1 MTYLKALR
9 EDAPLLDAYLRYFE
23 VARTPFTIPGHK
35 QRASKLDLGLG
46 AVVDGDTP
54 LYGGLDE
61 IKLTNQTLKSA
72 ESLAAKLWGG
82 DYARFS
88 TGGSTHVNQAV
99 ILALGKLGGKIAVA
113 RTAHRS
119 VLSALVLAGLEPI
132 WLAPDIDAATGVPT
146 GIPLSEL
153 ERVLPQKPIALLLT
167 EPGYLGTISQLPELI
182 SKAHEHKIPV
192 VIDAAWGAHF
202 GFHND
207 LPKHVLQL
215 GADALITST
224 HKALP
229 GFSASALLVARGEY
243 LNLDR
248 LEQSFETT
256 HTTSPAGAPLASID
270 GCRALL
276 QQRGEDLLAIAQTG
290 TGKTAAFA
298 IPIIDKIQQIKYKAF
313 EKGAFVRAIVMVPTR
328 ELAQQITQVF
338 NQIGK
343 NTKVK
348 ALCVYGG
355 VEQDHQIAK
364 LLEGMDIIV
373 STPGRMFDL
382 VSQGYLSLKKIEIL
396 ILDEADQ
403 MLDLGFAKDIDD
415 LVNKI
420 PGKRQTLFFSA
431 TISQKIKQQAYKM
444 VSSNAIRI
452 QVSPKDPV
460 SKNVN
465 HQIVF
470 VEMDDKRFFLKRL
483 IEENKDNK
491 FLVFVRTKVRAE
503 RVKSAME
510 RLEIDSVTIHGD
522 KEQSERETAL
532 LAFRTNACKV
542 MIATDVSARGIDI
555 DGIDFVINYDIPEVA
570 ENYVHRVGRTGRGRA
585 KGRAISF
592 CAKEEKP
599 LVDAIEEYTTVPITR
614 ATVTKAEYNETIEF
628 ADDTKDNWKSLMN
641 GEENKVKPK
650 KKKRK

>member
-1 MTYLKALR
+1 MK
-9 EDAPLLDAYLRYFE
+9 FE
-23 VARTPFTIPGHK
+23 EYRL
-35 QRASKLDLGLG
+35 SKE
-46 AVVDGDTP
+46 V
-54 LYGGLDE
+54 
-61 IKLTNQTLKSA
+61 KRN
-72 ESLAAKLWGG
+72 
-82 DYARFS
+82 
-88 TGGSTHVNQAV
+88 
-99 ILALGKLGGKIAVA
+99 
-113 RTAHRS
+113 
-119 VLSALVLAGLEPI
+119 LEEMGFKRPT
-132 WLAPDIDAATGVPT
+132 DIQFKC
-146 GIPLSEL
+146 
-153 ERVLPQKPIALLLT
+153 LPHI
-167 EPGYLGTISQLPELI
+167 
-182 SKAHEHKIPV
+182 
-192 VIDAAWGAHF
+192 
-202 GFHND
+202 
-207 LPKHVLQL
+207 
-215 GADALITST
+215 
-224 HKALP
+224 
-229 GFSASALLVARGEY
+229 
-243 LNLDR
+243 
-248 LEQSFETT
+248 
-256 HTTSPAGAPLASID
+256 
-270 GCRALL
+270 
-276 QQRGEDLLAIAQTG
+276 QRGEDLLAIAQTG

-313 EKGAFVRAIVMVPTR
+313 EKGTFVRAIVMVPTR

-382 VSQGYLSLKKIEIL
+382 ASQGYLSLKKIEIL

-431 TISQKIKQQAYKM
+431 TINQKIKQQAYKM

-483 IEENKDNK
+483 IEENADKK

-522 KEQSERETAL
+522 KEQSEREIAL

-555 DGIDFVINYDIPEVA
+555 DGIDFVINYDIPEVP

-614 ATVTKAEYNETIEF
+614 ATVTKAEYSETIEF
-628 ADDTKDNWKSLMN
+628 ADDTKDNWKSLMK